1 MDFLSLNKEY
11 DSYKQYL
18 TNSNNT
24 MNYLFNFFTTIQKS
38 FKDFSQNIKLSFKE
52 LFTNIMSYH
61 MNYSSSKK
69 IIDFYRTY
77 ENYLNKLEI
86 LSNKIFKELIEPTK
100 NISIY
105 LNDKNLNE
113 LNKLKEIVK
122 TTINQKKKYEISK
135 HNYFDS
141 CKNSENQEKIYL
153 NSVQSKLNDD
163 TINLENQKLSQ
174 LKIISEEECL
184 KYKKEYKITNDLF
197 LENNK
202 KYFLIIN
209 NLKDNEEQR
218 INFINFHFEKFF
230 NILTEENEQI
240 NNLINSISTG
250 NRYIKVNVENDLKI
264 YEEKFSFSY
273 HSNQRILKE
282 EFLLYD
288 EYKKNIENLLKN
300 NSINLNNN
308 IKINLPS
315 NDYYLSKSINDN
327 NNNNKL
333 NNNEEMI
340 FNNIFNNN
348 PFNIN
353 KNLIVEFEKKL
364 KLNGEFGKFIIDKML
379 EIYKS
384 KIFIEF
390 KDLNQFNRLSDFL
403 IDIAMNQTIQKNFFE
418 INFALIYISEKS
430 FFIEN
435 NNKIYLCKKLSQNYE
450 NFKNKFFWEKLII
463 NKIQTSLELAT
474 IKEIEKFKDKNLQ
487 FNNEIY
493 NNIYK
498 KMERKK
504 LFGIVKDFLM
514 HFTNFN
520 LDMNS
525 ANDILM
531 EIYNKYNLNNNELSY
546 YVSYINSNMYTI
558 KNIEIKNEKNL
569 IKLSKKIN
577 KTNSFKLKNL
587 YLILNSCMIFLS
599 LKDYINLKLLNKN
612 YYNIIKKILFK
623 NYFIHNNNNFSDN
636 NFDKHIKMWFFQ
648 LNYIQLDYK
657 KLLNESNKNLD
668 SNIIETIKLDVLRT
682 FFPENQ
688 DNYRKMLLNILNC
701 LAYKYNNISYIQG
714 MNYICGFLLF
724 LCKNE
729 EKTFNIFSAIL
740 NKTDYGNIIINN
752 FENMKKYFYVF
763 ERLISIYLPELNVV
777 LKRNNVGSNFYI
789 SPWFITLFTHGWEKN
804 NYKIFL
810 RIFDLFIFDGW
821 NIILRIGLILL
832 KKYQNEIFNMKFE
845 ELLNYLINELKSK
858 DDFFTDE
865 NYDNF
870 IEMYKKMK
878 IPKGLINN
886 LENEYLLDKKIQT
899 IKNEEETIK
908 IENNNNNK

>member
-1 MDFLSLNKEY
+1 MDFLSLNREY

-38 FKDFSQNIKLSFKE
+38 FKDFSQNIKSSFKE
-52 LFTNIMSYH
+52 LFANIMSYH

-122 TTINQKKKYEISK
+122 TTINQKKKYEICK

-153 NSVQSKLNDD
+153 KSVESKLNDD

-184 KYKKEYKITNDLF
+184 KYKKENKITNDLYF
-197 LENNK
+197 ENNK
-202 KYFLIIN
+202 KYFSIIN

-230 NILTEENEQI
+230 NILTEENEKI

-264 YEEKFSFSY
+264 YEEKFSYSY

-282 EFLLYD
+282 ELLLYE

-300 NSINLNNN
+300 NNLIKENL
-308 IKINLPS
+308 KINLPS
-315 NDYYLSKSINDN
+315 NDYYLSKNINNEN
-327 NNNNKL
+327 NSFKL
-333 NNNEEMI
+333 NKNEELI

-364 KLNGEFGKFIIDKML
+364 KLNGEFAKFIIDKML
-379 EIYKS
+379 EIYKQ
-384 KIFIEF
+384 KIFFEF
-390 KDLNQFNRLSDFL
+390 NDLNQFNRLSDFL
-403 IDIAMNQTIQKNFFE
+403 IDVAMNQSIQKNFFE
-418 INFALIYISEKS
+418 LNFALIYISEKT
-430 FFIEN
+430 FFIEK

-450 NFKNKFFWEKLII
+450 NFKNKFFWEKLIK
-463 NKIQTSLELAT
+463 NKIQTSLELLT
-474 IKEIEKFKDKNLQ
+474 LKEIEKFKDKNLQ
-487 FNNEIY
+487 FNKEIY
-493 NNIYK
+493 ENIYK
-498 KMERKK
+498 KIERKK

-514 HFTNFN
+514 HFTNFD

-531 EIYNKYNLNNNELSY
+531 EICNKYNLNNNELSY

-569 IKLSKKIN
+569 IILSKKIY

-587 YLILNSCMIFLS
+587 YLILNSCMTFLS

-612 YYNIIKKILFK
+612 YYNIIKRILFK
-623 NYFIHNNNNFSDN
+623 NYFIHNNNNNFSDK
-636 NFDKHIKMWFFQ
+636 NFFEKHIKMWFFQ
-648 LNYIQLDYK
+648 LNYIQIDYE
-657 KLLNESNKNLD
+657 KLLNESNINLD
-668 SNIIETIKLDVLRT
+668 SNIIESIKLDVLRT

-688 DNYRKMLLNILNC
+688 NNFREMLLNILKC

-763 ERLISIYLPELNVV
+763 ERLISIFLPELNVV
-777 LKRNNVGSNFYI
+777 LKRNNINSNFYI
-789 SPWFITLFTHGWEKN
+789 SPWFITLFTHGWEKS

-821 NIILRIGLILL
+821 NIVLRIGLILL
-832 KKYQNEIFNMKFE
+832 KKYQNEIIKMKFE

-858 DDFFTDE
+858 DDFFNDE

-899 IKNEEETIK
+899 IKNEE
-908 IENNNNNK
+908 

>member
-1 MDFLSLNKEY
+1 MDFLSLNREY

-38 FKDFSQNIKLSFKE
+38 FKDFSQNIKSSFKE
-52 LFTNIMSYH
+52 LFANIMSYH

-122 TTINQKKKYEISK
+122 TTINQKKKYEICK

-153 NSVQSKLNDD
+153 KSVESKLNDD

-184 KYKKEYKITNDLF
+184 KYKKENKITNDLYF
-197 LENNK
+197 ENNK
-202 KYFLIIN
+202 KYFSIIN

-230 NILTEENEQI
+230 NILTEENEKI

-264 YEEKFSFSY
+264 YEEKFSYSY

-282 EFLLYD
+282 ELLLYE

-300 NSINLNNN
+300 NNLIKENL
-308 IKINLPS
+308 KINLPS
-315 NDYYLSKSINDN
+315 NDYYLSKNINNEN
-327 NNNNKL
+327 NSFKL
-333 NNNEEMI
+333 NKNEELI

-353 KNLIVEFEKKL
+353 KNLIVDFEKKL
-364 KLNGEFGKFIIDKML
+364 KLNGEFAKFIIDKML
-379 EIYKS
+379 EIYKQ
-384 KIFIEF
+384 KIFFEF
-390 KDLNQFNRLSDFL
+390 NDLNQFNRLSDFL
-403 IDIAMNQTIQKNFFE
+403 IDVAMNQSIQKNFFE
-418 INFALIYISEKS
+418 LNFALIYISEKT
-430 FFIEN
+430 FFIEK

-463 NKIQTSLELAT
+463 NKIQTSLELLT
-474 IKEIEKFKDKNLQ
+474 LKEIEKFKDKNLQ
-487 FNNEIY
+487 FNKEIY
-493 NNIYK
+493 ENIYK
-498 KMERKK
+498 KIERKK

-514 HFTNFN
+514 HFTNFD

-531 EIYNKYNLNNNELSY
+531 EICNKYNLNNNELSY

-569 IKLSKKIN
+569 IKLSKKIY

-587 YLILNSCMIFLS
+587 YLILNSCMTFLS

-612 YYNIIKKILFK
+612 YYNIIKRILFK
-623 NYFIHNNNNFSDN
+623 NSFIHNNNNNFSDK
-636 NFDKHIKMWFFQ
+636 NFFEKHMKMWFFQ
-648 LNYIQLDYK
+648 LNYIQIDYE
-657 KLLNESNKNLD
+657 KLLNESNINLD
-668 SNIIETIKLDVLRT
+668 SNIIESIKLDVLRT

-688 DNYRKMLLNILNC
+688 NNFREMLLNILKC

-763 ERLISIYLPELNVV
+763 ERLISIFLPELNVV
-777 LKRNNVGSNFYI
+777 LKRNNINSNFYI

-821 NIILRIGLILL
+821 NIVLRIGLILL
-832 KKYQNEIFNMKFE
+832 KKYQNEIIKMKFE

-858 DDFFTDE
+858 DDFFNDE
-865 NYDNF
+865 NYENF

-899 IKNEEETIK
+899 IKNEE
-908 IENNNNNK
+908 

>member
-1 MDFLSLNKEY
+1 
-11 DSYKQYL
+11 
-18 TNSNNT
+18 
-24 MNYLFNFFTTIQKS
+24 
-38 FKDFSQNIKLSFKE
+38 
-52 LFTNIMSYH
+52 

-122 TTINQKKKYEISK
+122 TTINQKKKYEICK

-153 NSVQSKLNDD
+153 KSVESKLNDD

-184 KYKKEYKITNDLF
+184 KYKKENKITNDLYF
-197 LENNK
+197 ENNK
-202 KYFLIIN
+202 KYFSIIN

-230 NILTEENEQI
+230 NILTEENEKI

-264 YEEKFSFSY
+264 YEEKFSYSY

-282 EFLLYD
+282 ELLLYE

-300 NSINLNNN
+300 NNLIKENL
-308 IKINLPS
+308 KINLPS
-315 NDYYLSKSINDN
+315 NDYYLSKNINNEN
-327 NNNNKL
+327 NSFKL
-333 NNNEEMI
+333 NKNEELI

-353 KNLIVEFEKKL
+353 KNLIVDFEKKL
-364 KLNGEFGKFIIDKML
+364 KLNGEFAKFIIDKML
-379 EIYKS
+379 EIYKQ
-384 KIFIEF
+384 KIFFEF
-390 KDLNQFNRLSDFL
+390 NDLNQFNRLSDFL
-403 IDIAMNQTIQKNFFE
+403 IDVAMNQSIQKNFFE
-418 INFALIYISEKS
+418 LNFALIYISEKT
-430 FFIEN
+430 FFIEK

-450 NFKNKFFWEKLII
+450 NFKNKFFWEKLIK
-463 NKIQTSLELAT
+463 NKIQTSLELLT
-474 IKEIEKFKDKNLQ
+474 LKEIEKFKDKNLQ
-487 FNNEIY
+487 FNKEIY
-493 NNIYK
+493 ENIYK
-498 KMERKK
+498 KIERKK

-514 HFTNFN
+514 HFTNFD

-531 EIYNKYNLNNNELSY
+531 EICNKYNLNNNELSY

-569 IKLSKKIN
+569 IKLSKKIY

-587 YLILNSCMIFLS
+587 YLILNSCMTFLS

-612 YYNIIKKILFK
+612 YYNIIKRILFK
-623 NYFIHNNNNFSDN
+623 NSFIHNNNNNFSDK
-636 NFDKHIKMWFFQ
+636 NFFEKHMKMWFFQ
-648 LNYIQLDYK
+648 LNYIQIDYE
-657 KLLNESNKNLD
+657 KLLNESNINLD
-668 SNIIETIKLDVLRT
+668 SNIIESIKLDVLRT

-688 DNYRKMLLNILNC
+688 NNFREMLLNILKC

-763 ERLISIYLPELNVV
+763 ERLISIFLPELNVV
-777 LKRNNVGSNFYI
+777 LKRNNINSNFYI

-821 NIILRIGLILL
+821 NIVLRIGLILL
-832 KKYQNEIFNMKFE
+832 KKYQNEIIKMKFE

-858 DDFFTDE
+858 DDFFNDE
-865 NYDNF
+865 NYENF

-886 LENEYLLDKKIQT
+886 LENEYLLDKKIQR
-899 IKNEEETIK
+899 IKNEE
-908 IENNNNNK
+908 

>member
-1 MDFLSLNKEY
+1 MDFLSLNREY

-38 FKDFSQNIKLSFKE
+38 FKDFSQNIKSSFKE
-52 LFTNIMSYH
+52 LFANIMSYH

-122 TTINQKKKYEISK
+122 TTINQKKKYEICK

-153 NSVQSKLNDD
+153 KSVESKLNDD

-184 KYKKEYKITNDLF
+184 KYKKENKITNDLYF
-197 LENNK
+197 ENNK
-202 KYFLIIN
+202 KYFSIIN

-230 NILTEENEQI
+230 NILTEENEKI

-264 YEEKFSFSY
+264 YEEKFSYSY

-282 EFLLYD
+282 ELLLYE

-300 NSINLNNN
+300 NNL
-308 IKINLPS
+308 IKEYLKINLPS
-315 NDYYLSKSINDN
+315 NDYYLSKNINNEN
-327 NNNNKL
+327 NSFKL
-333 NNNEEMI
+333 NKNEELI

-353 KNLIVEFEKKL
+353 KNLIVDFEKKL
-364 KLNGEFGKFIIDKML
+364 KLNGEFAKFIIDKML
-379 EIYKS
+379 EIYKQ
-384 KIFIEF
+384 KIFFEF
-390 KDLNQFNRLSDFL
+390 NDLNQFNRLSDFL
-403 IDIAMNQTIQKNFFE
+403 IDVAMNQSIQKNFFE
-418 INFALIYISEKS
+418 LNFALIYISEKT
-430 FFIEN
+430 FFIEK

-463 NKIQTSLELAT
+463 NKIQTSLELLT
-474 IKEIEKFKDKNLQ
+474 LKEIEKFKDKNLQ
-487 FNNEIY
+487 FNKEIY
-493 NNIYK
+493 ENIYK
-498 KMERKK
+498 KIERKK

-514 HFTNFN
+514 HFTNFD

-531 EIYNKYNLNNNELSY
+531 EICNKYNLNNNELSY

-569 IKLSKKIN
+569 IKLSKKIY

-587 YLILNSCMIFLS
+587 YLILNSCMTFLS

-612 YYNIIKKILFK
+612 YYNIIKRILFK
-623 NYFIHNNNNFSDN
+623 NYFIHNNNNNFSDK
-636 NFDKHIKMWFFQ
+636 NFFEKHMKMWFFQ
-648 LNYIQLDYK
+648 LNYIQIDYE
-657 KLLNESNKNLD
+657 KLLNESNVNLD
-668 SNIIETIKLDVLRT
+668 SNIIESIKLDVLRT

-688 DNYRKMLLNILNC
+688 NNFREMLLNILKC

-763 ERLISIYLPELNVV
+763 ERLISIFLPELNVV
-777 LKRNNVGSNFYI
+777 LKRNNINSNFYI
-789 SPWFITLFTHGWEKN
+789 SPWFITLFTHGWEKS

-821 NIILRIGLILL
+821 NIVLRIGLILL
-832 KKYQNEIFNMKFE
+832 KKYQNEIIKMKFE

-858 DDFFTDE
+858 DDFFNDE

-899 IKNEEETIK
+899 IKNEE
-908 IENNNNNK
+908 

>member
-1 MDFLSLNKEY
+1 MDFLSLNREY

-38 FKDFSQNIKLSFKE
+38 FKDFSQNIKSSFKE
-52 LFTNIMSYH
+52 LFANIMSYH

-122 TTINQKKKYEISK
+122 TTINQKKKYEICK

-153 NSVQSKLNDD
+153 KSVESKLNDD

-184 KYKKEYKITNDLF
+184 KYKKENKITNDLYF
-197 LENNK
+197 ENNK
-202 KYFLIIN
+202 KYFSIIN

-230 NILTEENEQI
+230 NILTEENEKI

-264 YEEKFSFSY
+264 YEEKFSYSY

-282 EFLLYD
+282 ELLLYE

-300 NSINLNNN
+300 NNLIKENL
-308 IKINLPS
+308 KINLPS
-315 NDYYLSKSINDN
+315 NDYYLSKNINNEN
-327 NNNNKL
+327 NSFKL
-333 NNNEEMI
+333 NKNEELI

-353 KNLIVEFEKKL
+353 KNLIVDFEKKL
-364 KLNGEFGKFIIDKML
+364 KLNGEFAKFIIDKML
-379 EIYKS
+379 EIYKQ
-384 KIFIEF
+384 KIFFEF
-390 KDLNQFNRLSDFL
+390 NDLNQFNRLSDFL
-403 IDIAMNQTIQKNFFE
+403 IDVAMNQSIQKNFFE
-418 INFALIYISEKS
+418 LNFALIYISEKT
-430 FFIEN
+430 FFIEK

-450 NFKNKFFWEKLII
+450 NFKNKFFWEKLIK
-463 NKIQTSLELAT
+463 NKIQTSLELLT
-474 IKEIEKFKDKNLQ
+474 LKEIEKFKDKNLQ
-487 FNNEIY
+487 FNKEIY
-493 NNIYK
+493 ENIYK
-498 KMERKK
+498 KIERKK

-514 HFTNFN
+514 HFTNFD

-531 EIYNKYNLNNNELSY
+531 EICNKYNLNNNELSY

-569 IKLSKKIN
+569 IKLSKKIY

-587 YLILNSCMIFLS
+587 YLILNSCMTFLS

-612 YYNIIKKILFK
+612 YYNIIKRILFK
-623 NYFIHNNNNFSDN
+623 NSFIHNNNNNFSDK
-636 NFDKHIKMWFFQ
+636 NFFEKHMKMWFFQ
-648 LNYIQLDYK
+648 LNYIQIDYE
-657 KLLNESNKNLD
+657 KLLNESNINLD
-668 SNIIETIKLDVLRT
+668 SNIIESIKLDVLRT

-688 DNYRKMLLNILNC
+688 NNFREMLLNILKC

-763 ERLISIYLPELNVV
+763 ERLISIFLPELNVV
-777 LKRNNVGSNFYI
+777 LKRNNINSNFYI

-821 NIILRIGLILL
+821 NIVLRIGLILL
-832 KKYQNEIFNMKFE
+832 KKYQNEIIKMKFE

-858 DDFFTDE
+858 DDFFNDE
-865 NYDNF
+865 NYENF

-899 IKNEEETIK
+899 IKNEE
-908 IENNNNNK
+908 

>member
-11 DSYKQYL
+11 DLYKQYL

-24 MNYLFNFFTTIQKS
+24 MKNLFNFFTTIQKS

-52 LFTNIMSYH
+52 LFSNIMSYH
-61 MNYSSSKK
+61 INYSSSKK
-69 IIDFYRTY
+69 ILDFYRTY

-86 LSNKIFKELIEPTK
+86 LSNKIFKELNQPTK

-153 NSVQSKLNDD
+153 NSVESKLNEN
-163 TINLENQKLSQ
+163 TINLENKKLSQ

-184 KYKKEYKITNDLF
+184 KYKKEFNITNDLY

-230 NILTEENEQI
+230 NILTLENENI

-282 EFLLYD
+282 EFLFYD

-300 NSINLNNN
+300 NLINFNNN
-308 IKINLPS
+308 IKLPS

-327 NNNNKL
+327 NNNNIKL

-340 FNNIFNNN
+340 FNNIFNKN

-364 KLNGEFGKFIIDKML
+364 KLNCEFGKFIIDKMI

-384 KIFIEF
+384 KIFFEF
-390 KDLNQFNRLSDFL
+390 NDLNQFNRLCDFL

-430 FFIEN
+430 FFIEKN
-435 NNKIYLCKKLSQNYE
+435 HKIYLCKKLSQNYE

-463 NKIQTSLELAT
+463 NKIQSSLELST

-498 KMERKK
+498 TMERKK

-514 HFTNFN
+514 HFTNFD

-525 ANDILM
+525 ANEILM
-531 EIYNKYNLNNNELSY
+531 EIYNKYNLNNTELSY

-599 LKDYINLKLLNKN
+599 LKDFINLKLLNKN

-623 NYFIHNNNNFSDN
+623 NYFIHNNFSDN

-657 KLLNESNKNLD
+657 KILNESNNNLN
-668 SNIIETIKLDVLRT
+668 SKILETIKLDVLRT

-688 DNYRKMLLNILNC
+688 ENFRNMLLNILKC

-740 NKTDYGNIIINN
+740 NKTDYGNIIVDN

-777 LKRNNVGSNFYI
+777 LKRNNINSNFYV

-858 DDFFTDE
+858 DDFFNDE

-886 LENEYLLDKKIQT
+886 LENEYLLDKKIQI
-899 IKNEEETIK
+899 IKTEEEKIK

>member
-1 MDFLSLNKEY
+1 MDFLSLNREY

-38 FKDFSQNIKLSFKE
+38 FKDFSQNIKSSFKE
-52 LFTNIMSYH
+52 LFANIMSYH

-122 TTINQKKKYEISK
+122 TTINQKKKYEICK

-153 NSVQSKLNDD
+153 KSVESKLNDD

-184 KYKKEYKITNDLF
+184 KYKKENKITNDLYF
-197 LENNK
+197 ENNK
-202 KYFLIIN
+202 KYFSIIN

-230 NILTEENEQI
+230 NILTEENEKI

-264 YEEKFSFSY
+264 YEEKFSYSY

-282 EFLLYD
+282 ELLLYE

-300 NSINLNNN
+300 NNLIKENL
-308 IKINLPS
+308 KINLPS
-315 NDYYLSKSINDN
+315 NDYYLSKNINNEN
-327 NNNNKL
+327 NSFKL
-333 NNNEEMI
+333 NKNEELI

-364 KLNGEFGKFIIDKML
+364 KLNGEFAKFIIDKML
-379 EIYKS
+379 EIYKQ
-384 KIFIEF
+384 KIFFEF
-390 KDLNQFNRLSDFL
+390 NDLNQFNRLSDFL
-403 IDIAMNQTIQKNFFE
+403 IDVAMNQSIQKNFFE
-418 INFALIYISEKS
+418 LNFALIYISEKT
-430 FFIEN
+430 FFIEK

-463 NKIQTSLELAT
+463 NKIQTSLELLT
-474 IKEIEKFKDKNLQ
+474 LKEIEKFKDKNLQ
-487 FNNEIY
+487 FNKEIY
-493 NNIYK
+493 ENIYK
-498 KMERKK
+498 KIERKK

-514 HFTNFN
+514 HFTNFD

-531 EIYNKYNLNNNELSY
+531 EICNKYNLNNNELSY

-569 IKLSKKIN
+569 IKLSKKIY

-587 YLILNSCMIFLS
+587 YLILNSCMTFLS

-612 YYNIIKKILFK
+612 YYNIIKRILFK
-623 NYFIHNNNNFSDN
+623 NYFIHNNNNNFSDK
-636 NFDKHIKMWFFQ
+636 NFFEKHMKMWFFQ
-648 LNYIQLDYK
+648 LNYIQIDYE
-657 KLLNESNKNLD
+657 KLLNESNINLD
-668 SNIIETIKLDVLRT
+668 SNIIESIKLDVLRT

-688 DNYRKMLLNILNC
+688 NNFREMLLNILKC

-763 ERLISIYLPELNVV
+763 ERLISIFLPELNVV
-777 LKRNNVGSNFYI
+777 LKRNNINSNFYI
-789 SPWFITLFTHGWEKN
+789 SPWFITLFTHGWEKS

-821 NIILRIGLILL
+821 NIVLRIGLILL
-832 KKYQNEIFNMKFE
+832 KKYQNEIIKMKFE

-858 DDFFTDE
+858 DDFFNDE
-865 NYDNF
+865 NYENF

-899 IKNEEETIK
+899 IKNEE
-908 IENNNNNK
+908 

>member
-1 MDFLSLNKEY
+1 MDFLSLNREY

-38 FKDFSQNIKLSFKE
+38 FKDFSQNIKSSFKE
-52 LFTNIMSYH
+52 LFANIMSYH

-122 TTINQKKKYEISK
+122 TTINQKKKYEICK

-153 NSVQSKLNDD
+153 KSIESKLNDD

-184 KYKKEYKITNDLF
+184 KYKKENKITNDLYF
-197 LENNK
+197 ENNK
-202 KYFLIIN
+202 KYFSIIN

-230 NILTEENEQI
+230 NILTEENEKI

-264 YEEKFSFSY
+264 YEEKFSYSY

-282 EFLLYD
+282 DLLLYE

-300 NSINLNNN
+300 NNLIKENL
-308 IKINLPS
+308 KINLPS
-315 NDYYLSKSINDN
+315 NDYYLSKNINNEN
-327 NNNNKL
+327 NSFKL
-333 NNNEEMI
+333 NKNEELI

-364 KLNGEFGKFIIDKML
+364 KLNGEFAKFIIDKML
-379 EIYKS
+379 EIYKQ
-384 KIFIEF
+384 KIFFEF
-390 KDLNQFNRLSDFL
+390 NDLNQFNRLSDFL
-403 IDIAMNQTIQKNFFE
+403 IDVAMNQSIQKNFFE
-418 INFALIYISEKS
+418 LNFALIYISEKT
-430 FFIEN
+430 FFIEK

-463 NKIQTSLELAT
+463 NKIQTSLELLT
-474 IKEIEKFKDKNLQ
+474 LKEIEKFKDKNLQ
-487 FNNEIY
+487 FNKEIY
-493 NNIYK
+493 ENIYK
-498 KMERKK
+498 KIERKK

-514 HFTNFN
+514 HFTNFD

-531 EIYNKYNLNNNELSY
+531 EICNKYNLNNNELSY

-569 IKLSKKIN
+569 IKLSKKIY

-587 YLILNSCMIFLS
+587 YLILNSCMTFLS

-612 YYNIIKKILFK
+612 YYNIIKRILFK
-623 NYFIHNNNNFSDN
+623 NYFIHNNNNNFSDK
-636 NFDKHIKMWFFQ
+636 NFFEKHMKMWFFQ
-648 LNYIQLDYK
+648 LNYIQIDYE
-657 KLLNESNKNLD
+657 KLLNESNINLD
-668 SNIIETIKLDVLRT
+668 SNIIESIKLDVLRT

-688 DNYRKMLLNILNC
+688 NNFREMLLNILKC

-763 ERLISIYLPELNVV
+763 ERLISIFLPELNVV
-777 LKRNNVGSNFYI
+777 LKRNNINSNFYI
-789 SPWFITLFTHGWEKN
+789 SPWFITLFTHGWEKS

-821 NIILRIGLILL
+821 NIVLRIGLILL
-832 KKYQNEIFNMKFE
+832 KKYQNEIIKMKFE

-858 DDFFTDE
+858 DDFFNDE
-865 NYDNF
+865 NCENF

-899 IKNEEETIK
+899 IKNEE
-908 IENNNNNK
+908 

>member
-1 MDFLSLNKEY
+1 MDFLSLNREY

-38 FKDFSQNIKLSFKE
+38 FKDFSQNIKSSFKE
-52 LFTNIMSYH
+52 LFANIMSYH

-122 TTINQKKKYEISK
+122 TTINQKKKYEICK

-153 NSVQSKLNDD
+153 KSVESKLNDD

-184 KYKKEYKITNDLF
+184 KYKKENKITNDLYF
-197 LENNK
+197 ENNK
-202 KYFLIIN
+202 KYFSIIN

-230 NILTEENEQI
+230 NILTEENEKI

-264 YEEKFSFSY
+264 YEEKFSYSY

-282 EFLLYD
+282 ELLLYE

-300 NSINLNNN
+300 NNLIKENL
-308 IKINLPS
+308 KINLPS
-315 NDYYLSKSINDN
+315 NDYYLSKNINNEN
-327 NNNNKL
+327 NSFKL
-333 NNNEEMI
+333 NKNEELI

-364 KLNGEFGKFIIDKML
+364 KLNGEFAKFIIDKML
-379 EIYKS
+379 EIYKQ
-384 KIFIEF
+384 KIFFEF
-390 KDLNQFNRLSDFL
+390 NDLNQFNRLSDFL
-403 IDIAMNQTIQKNFFE
+403 IDVAMNQSIQKNFFE
-418 INFALIYISEKS
+418 LNFALIYISEKT
-430 FFIEN
+430 FFIEK

-463 NKIQTSLELAT
+463 NKIQTSLELLT
-474 IKEIEKFKDKNLQ
+474 LKEIEKFKDKNLQ
-487 FNNEIY
+487 FNKEIY
-493 NNIYK
+493 ENIYK
-498 KMERKK
+498 KIERKK

-514 HFTNFN
+514 HFTNFD

-531 EIYNKYNLNNNELSY
+531 EICNKYNLNNNELS
-546 YVSYINSNMYTI
+546 
-558 KNIEIKNEKNL
+558 
-569 IKLSKKIN
+569 
-577 KTNSFKLKNL
+577 
-587 YLILNSCMIFLS
+587 
-599 LKDYINLKLLNKN
+599 
-612 YYNIIKKILFK
+612 
-623 NYFIHNNNNFSDN
+623 
-636 NFDKHIKMWFFQ
+636 
-648 LNYIQLDYK
+648 
-657 KLLNESNKNLD
+657 
-668 SNIIETIKLDVLRT
+668 
-682 FFPENQ
+682 
-688 DNYRKMLLNILNC
+688 
-701 LAYKYNNISYIQG
+701 
-714 MNYICGFLLF
+714 
-724 LCKNE
+724 
-729 EKTFNIFSAIL
+729 
-740 NKTDYGNIIINN
+740 
-752 FENMKKYFYVF
+752 
-763 ERLISIYLPELNVV
+763 
-777 LKRNNVGSNFYI
+777 
-789 SPWFITLFTHGWEKN
+789 
-804 NYKIFL
+804 
-810 RIFDLFIFDGW
+810 
-821 NIILRIGLILL
+821 
-832 KKYQNEIFNMKFE
+832 
-845 ELLNYLINELKSK
+845 
-858 DDFFTDE
+858 
-865 NYDNF
+865 
-870 IEMYKKMK
+870 
-878 IPKGLINN
+878 
-886 LENEYLLDKKIQT
+886 
-899 IKNEEETIK
+899 
-908 IENNNNNK
+908 

>member
-1 MDFLSLNKEY
+1 MDFLSLNREY

-38 FKDFSQNIKLSFKE
+38 FKDFSQNIKSSFKE
-52 LFTNIMSYH
+52 LFANIMSYH

-122 TTINQKKKYEISK
+122 TTINQKKKYEICK

-153 NSVQSKLNDD
+153 KSVESKLNDD

-184 KYKKEYKITNDLF
+184 KYKKENKITNDLYF
-197 LENNK
+197 ENNK
-202 KYFLIIN
+202 KYFSIIN

-230 NILTEENEQI
+230 NILTEENEKI

-264 YEEKFSFSY
+264 YEEKFSYSY

-282 EFLLYD
+282 DLLLYE

-300 NSINLNNN
+300 NNLIKENL
-308 IKINLPS
+308 KINLPS
-315 NDYYLSKSINDN
+315 NDYYLSKNINNEN
-327 NNNNKL
+327 NSFKL
-333 NNNEEMI
+333 NKNEELI

-364 KLNGEFGKFIIDKML
+364 KLNGEFAKFIIDKML
-379 EIYKS
+379 EIYKQ
-384 KIFIEF
+384 KIFFEF
-390 KDLNQFNRLSDFL
+390 NDLNQFNRLSDFL
-403 IDIAMNQTIQKNFFE
+403 IDVAMNQSIQKNFFE
-418 INFALIYISEKS
+418 LNFALIYISEKT
-430 FFIEN
+430 FFIEK

-450 NFKNKFFWEKLII
+450 NFKNKFFWEKLIK
-463 NKIQTSLELAT
+463 NKIQTSLELLT
-474 IKEIEKFKDKNLQ
+474 LKEIEKFKDKNLQ
-487 FNNEIY
+487 FNKEIY
-493 NNIYK
+493 ENIYK
-498 KMERKK
+498 KIERKK

-514 HFTNFN
+514 HFTNFD

-531 EIYNKYNLNNNELSY
+531 EICNKYNLNNNELSY

-569 IKLSKKIN
+569 IKLSKKIY

-587 YLILNSCMIFLS
+587 YLILNSCMTFLS

-612 YYNIIKKILFK
+612 YYNIIKRILFK
-623 NYFIHNNNNFSDN
+623 NYFIHNNNNNFSDK
-636 NFDKHIKMWFFQ
+636 NFFEKHMKMWFFQ
-648 LNYIQLDYK
+648 LNYIQIDYE
-657 KLLNESNKNLD
+657 KLLNESNINLD
-668 SNIIETIKLDVLRT
+668 SNIIESIKLDVLRT

-688 DNYRKMLLNILNC
+688 NNFREMLLNILKC

-763 ERLISIYLPELNVV
+763 ERLISIFLPELNVV
-777 LKRNNVGSNFYI
+777 LKRNNINSNFYI

-821 NIILRIGLILL
+821 NIVLRIGLILL
-832 KKYQNEIFNMKFE
+832 KKYQNEIIKMKFE

-858 DDFFTDE
+858 DDFFNDE

-899 IKNEEETIK
+899 IKNEE
-908 IENNNNNK
+908 

>member
-1 MDFLSLNKEY
+1 MDFLSLNREY

-38 FKDFSQNIKLSFKE
+38 FKDFSQNIKSSFKE
-52 LFTNIMSYH
+52 LFANIMSYH

-122 TTINQKKKYEISK
+122 TTINQKKKYEICK

-153 NSVQSKLNDD
+153 KSVESKLNDD

-184 KYKKEYKITNDLF
+184 KYKKENKITNDLYF
-197 LENNK
+197 ENNK
-202 KYFLIIN
+202 KYFSIIN

-230 NILTEENEQI
+230 NILTEENEKI

-264 YEEKFSFSY
+264 YEEKFSYSY

-282 EFLLYD
+282 ELLLYE

-300 NSINLNNN
+300 NNLIKENL
-308 IKINLPS
+308 KINLPS
-315 NDYYLSKSINDN
+315 NDYYLSKNINNEN
-327 NNNNKL
+327 NSFKL
-333 NNNEEMI
+333 NKNEELI

-364 KLNGEFGKFIIDKML
+364 KLNGEFAKFIIDKML
-379 EIYKS
+379 EIYKQ
-384 KIFIEF
+384 KIFFEF
-390 KDLNQFNRLSDFL
+390 NDLNQFNRLSDFL
-403 IDIAMNQTIQKNFFE
+403 IDVAMNQSIQKNFFE
-418 INFALIYISEKS
+418 LNFALIYISEKT
-430 FFIEN
+430 FFIEK

-463 NKIQTSLELAT
+463 NKIQTSLELLT
-474 IKEIEKFKDKNLQ
+474 LKEIEKFKDKNLQ
-487 FNNEIY
+487 FNKEIY
-493 NNIYK
+493 ENIYK
-498 KMERKK
+498 KIERKK

-514 HFTNFN
+514 HFTNFD

-531 EIYNKYNLNNNELSY
+531 EICNKYNLNNNELSY

-569 IKLSKKIN
+569 IKLSKKIY

-587 YLILNSCMIFLS
+587 YLILNSCMTFLS

-612 YYNIIKKILFK
+612 YYNIIKRILFK
-623 NYFIHNNNNFSDN
+623 NYFIHNNNNNFSDK
-636 NFDKHIKMWFFQ
+636 NFFEKHMKMWFFQ
-648 LNYIQLDYK
+648 LNYIQIDYE
-657 KLLNESNKNLD
+657 KLLNESNVNLD
-668 SNIIETIKLDVLRT
+668 SNIIESIKLDVLRT

-688 DNYRKMLLNILNC
+688 NNFREMLLNILKC

-763 ERLISIYLPELNVV
+763 ERLISIFLPELNVV
-777 LKRNNVGSNFYI
+777 LKRNNINSNFYI
-789 SPWFITLFTHGWEKN
+789 SPWFITLFTHGWEKS

-821 NIILRIGLILL
+821 NIVLRIGLILL
-832 KKYQNEIFNMKFE
+832 KKYQNEIIKMKFE

-858 DDFFTDE
+858 DDFFNDE
-865 NYDNF
+865 NYENF

-899 IKNEEETIK
+899 IKNEE
-908 IENNNNNK
+908 

>member
-1 MDFLSLNKEY
+1 MDFLSLNREY

-38 FKDFSQNIKLSFKE
+38 FKDFSQNIKSSFKE
-52 LFTNIMSYH
+52 LFANIMSYH

-122 TTINQKKKYEISK
+122 TTINQKKKYEICK

-153 NSVQSKLNDD
+153 KSVESKLNDD

-184 KYKKEYKITNDLF
+184 KYKKENKITNDLYF
-197 LENNK
+197 ENNK
-202 KYFLIIN
+202 KYFSIIN

-230 NILTEENEQI
+230 NILTEENEKI

-264 YEEKFSFSY
+264 YEEKFSYSY

-282 EFLLYD
+282 DLLLYE

-300 NSINLNNN
+300 NNLIKENL
-308 IKINLPS
+308 KINFPS
-315 NDYYLSKSINDN
+315 NDYYLSKNINNEN
-327 NNNNKL
+327 NSFKL
-333 NNNEEMI
+333 NKNEELI

-353 KNLIVEFEKKL
+353 KNLIVDFEKKL
-364 KLNGEFGKFIIDKML
+364 KLNGEFAKFIIDKML
-379 EIYKS
+379 EIYKQ
-384 KIFIEF
+384 KIFFEF
-390 KDLNQFNRLSDFL
+390 NDLNQFNRLSDFL
-403 IDIAMNQTIQKNFFE
+403 IDVAMNQSIQKNFFE
-418 INFALIYISEKS
+418 LNFALIYISEKT
-430 FFIEN
+430 FFIEK

-450 NFKNKFFWEKLII
+450 NFKNKFFWEKLIK
-463 NKIQTSLELAT
+463 NKIQTSLELLT
-474 IKEIEKFKDKNLQ
+474 LKEIEKFKDKNLQ
-487 FNNEIY
+487 FNKEIY
-493 NNIYK
+493 ENIYK
-498 KMERKK
+498 KIERKK

-514 HFTNFN
+514 HFTNFD

-531 EIYNKYNLNNNELSY
+531 EICNKYNLNNNELSY

-569 IKLSKKIN
+569 IKLSKKIY

-587 YLILNSCMIFLS
+587 YLILNSCMTFLS
-599 LKDYINLKLLNKN
+599 LKDYINFKLLNKN
-612 YYNIIKKILFK
+612 YYNIIKRILFK
-623 NYFIHNNNNFSDN
+623 NYFIHNNNNNFSDK
-636 NFDKHIKMWFFQ
+636 NFFEKHMKMWFFQ
-648 LNYIQLDYK
+648 LNYIQIDYE
-657 KLLNESNKNLD
+657 KLLNESNVNLD
-668 SNIIETIKLDVLRT
+668 SNIIESIKLDVLRT

-688 DNYRKMLLNILNC
+688 NNFREMLLNILKC

-763 ERLISIYLPELNVV
+763 ERLISIFLPELNVV
-777 LKRNNVGSNFYI
+777 LKRNNINSNFYI
-789 SPWFITLFTHGWEKN
+789 SPWFITLFTHGWEKS

-821 NIILRIGLILL
+821 NIVLRIGLILL
-832 KKYQNEIFNMKFE
+832 KKYQNEIIKMKFE

-858 DDFFTDE
+858 DDFFNDE
-865 NYDNF
+865 NYENF

-899 IKNEEETIK
+899 IKNEE
-908 IENNNNNK
+908 

>member
-1 MDFLSLNKEY
+1 MDFLSLNREY

-38 FKDFSQNIKLSFKE
+38 FKDFSQNIKSSFKE
-52 LFTNIMSYH
+52 LFANIMSYH

-122 TTINQKKKYEISK
+122 TTINQKKKYEICK

-153 NSVQSKLNDD
+153 KSVESKLNDD

-184 KYKKEYKITNDLF
+184 KYKKENKITNDLYF
-197 LENNK
+197 ENNK
-202 KYFLIIN
+202 KYFSIIN

-230 NILTEENEQI
+230 NILTEENEKI

-264 YEEKFSFSY
+264 YEEKFSYSY

-282 EFLLYD
+282 ELLLYE

-300 NSINLNNN
+300 NNLIKENL
-308 IKINLPS
+308 KINLPS
-315 NDYYLSKSINDN
+315 NDYYLSKNINNEN
-327 NNNNKL
+327 NSFKL
-333 NNNEEMI
+333 NKNEELI

-353 KNLIVEFEKKL
+353 KNLIVDFEKKL
-364 KLNGEFGKFIIDKML
+364 KLNGEFAKFIIDKML
-379 EIYKS
+379 EIYKQ
-384 KIFIEF
+384 KIFFEF
-390 KDLNQFNRLSDFL
+390 NDLNQFNRLSDFL
-403 IDIAMNQTIQKNFFE
+403 IDVAMNQSIQKNFFE
-418 INFALIYISEKS
+418 LNFALIYISEKT
-430 FFIEN
+430 FFIEK

-463 NKIQTSLELAT
+463 NKIQTSLELLT
-474 IKEIEKFKDKNLQ
+474 LKEIEKFKDKNLQ
-487 FNNEIY
+487 FNKEIY
-493 NNIYK
+493 ENIYK
-498 KMERKK
+498 KIERKK

-514 HFTNFN
+514 HFTNFD

-531 EIYNKYNLNNNELSY
+531 EICNKYNLNNNELSY

-569 IKLSKKIN
+569 IKLSKKIY

-587 YLILNSCMIFLS
+587 YLILNSCMTFLS

-612 YYNIIKKILFK
+612 YYNIIKRILFK
-623 NYFIHNNNNFSDN
+623 NYFIHNNNNNFSDK
-636 NFDKHIKMWFFQ
+636 NFFEKHMKMWFFQ
-648 LNYIQLDYK
+648 LNYIQIDYE
-657 KLLNESNKNLD
+657 KLLNESNINLD
-668 SNIIETIKLDVLRT
+668 SNIIESIKLDVLRT

-688 DNYRKMLLNILNC
+688 NNFREMLLNILKC

-763 ERLISIYLPELNVV
+763 ERLISIFLPELNVV
-777 LKRNNVGSNFYI
+777 LKRNNINSNFYI
-789 SPWFITLFTHGWEKN
+789 SPWFITLFTHGWEKS

-821 NIILRIGLILL
+821 NIVLRIGLILL
-832 KKYQNEIFNMKFE
+832 KKYQNEIIKMKFE

-858 DDFFTDE
+858 DDFFNDE

-899 IKNEEETIK
+899 IKNEE
-908 IENNNNNK
+908 